1 MAIAFTFTCMIILVI
16 LGMLFSGDE
25 FGGVITIAA
34 LPSIIFIAL
43 VPVAIIYT
51 IFDSLLDYL
60 LKNREKT
67 IIKMKNKKTGF
78 SYEACLL

>member
-1 MAIAFTFTCMIILVI
+1 MAIAFTFICMIILVI

-25 FGGVITIAA
+25 LGGVITIVA
-34 LPSIIFIAL
+34 LPSIVLIAL

-60 LKNREKT
+60 LKKQKKT
-67 IIKMKNKKTGF
+67 IVKMKNKKTGP
-78 SYEACLL
+78 ELETCLL